1 MHAACTKDLYFVS
14 DMWLQVATDTTG
26 FYDGCDEWAM
36 KVPCVEPFVVASL
49 CVPLRRLQGDN
60 PITP

>member
-14 DMWLQVATDTTG
+14 DMWLRVATDTTG

-36 KVPCVEPFVVASL
+36 KVPCVEPFEVASL
-49 CVPLRRLQGDN
+49 CVPLRRL
-60 PITP
+60 P